1 MYEFNYHRANSVDEA
16 AKALA
21 GKPDAKFLAGGMTIL
36 ATMKQRLASPSDLI
50 DLSGINDLVG
60 VCEDNGSVI
69 IGAMTTHAAVAA
81 DQTVARMIPA
91 LTTVASG
98 IGDAQVRNRGTI
110 GGSLANNDP
119 TADYPA
125 AVLGLKGSI
134 KTNKRTI
141 EADDFFRSIFETALE
156 EDEIIVSVGFPKPDA
171 AAYVKFAN
179 PASRYA
185 IVGVM
190 VAKTGGETRVA
201 VTGAGQ
207 EGVFRATGLEQAL
220 SGSFDPS
227 AVDGVTVPTEALN
240 TDIHA
245 SADYRASLI
254 KTLTKRAV
262 KACA

>member
-1 MYEFNYHRANSVDEA
+1 MYAFSYHRPTSLDDA

-21 GKPDAKFLAGGMTIL
+21 GKPEAKFLAGGMTIL
-36 ATMKQRLASPSDLI
+36 PTMKQRLASPSDLI
-50 DLSGINDLVG
+50 DLGAINELVG
-60 VCEDNGSVI
+60 ICEDNGSVV

-81 DQTVARMIPA
+81 DQTVARLIPA
-91 LTTVASG
+91 ITTVASG

-125 AVLGLKGSI
+125 ALLGLKGSV

-141 EADDFFRSIFETALE
+141 QADDFFNAIFETALE
-156 EDEIIVSVGFPKPDA
+156 EDEIIVSVTFPKPDA

-190 VAKTGGETRVA
+190 VARTGGETRVA

-207 EGVFRATGLEQAL
+207 NGVFRATPLEQAL
-220 SGSFDPS
+220 SGSFDPA
-227 AVDGVTVPTEALN
+227 AVEGVPIATEELN
-240 TDIHA
+240 SDIHA
-245 SADYRASLI
+245 SAEYRASLI

-262 KACA
+262 KACL